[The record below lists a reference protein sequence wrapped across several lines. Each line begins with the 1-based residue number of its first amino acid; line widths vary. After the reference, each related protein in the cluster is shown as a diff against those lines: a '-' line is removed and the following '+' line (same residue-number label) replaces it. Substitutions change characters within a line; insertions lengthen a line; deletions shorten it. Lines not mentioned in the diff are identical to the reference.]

1 MVVTL
6 SSPKRTGWLE
16 IAIDIHPSAHEALSA
31 FLFDLGCQGLVSED
45 FTEHTLKAYWPFRE
59 DSENLRNRI
68 NGFLMELGDIFP
80 EALSFK
86 LRICNLQDRDWG
98 HSWRRFFHPDR
109 VTPNLTIFPAWEPIP
124 KSAEGEILRIDPGPA
139 FGTGQ
144 HPTTRMCLR
153 AMEKDPLTGPWS
165 MLDVGTGSGILALY
179 GALLRASR
187 ILAIDTDP
195 EALRWARRNLS
206 LNGQP
211 EVIELSSETLETLGE
226 SFDLTVA
233 NLILG
238 TIVDLL
244 PCFPSV
250 MKQTGILILS
260 GILREQVARVEGLLP
275 QHGLKTVEVLY
286 EKEWACIRAK
296 KGT

>member
-1 MVVTL
+1 MSFEDL
-6 SSPKRTGWLE
+6 LHQKRAAIVDRWSTM
-16 IAIDIHPSAHEALSA
+16 IAETYPEETAKFMKEQSNRFSNPVGYSIS
-31 FLFDLGCQGLVSED
+31 QQ
-45 FTEHTLKAYWPFRE
+45 TE
-59 DSENLRNRI
+59 
-68 NGFLMELGDIFP
+68 
-80 EALSFK
+80 
-86 LRICNLQDRDWG
+86 
-98 HSWRRFFHPDR
+98 
-109 VTPNLTIFPAWEPIP
+109 
-124 KSAEGEILRIDPGPA
+124 
-139 FGTGQ
+139 
-144 HPTTRMCLR
+144 
-153 AMEKDPLTGPWS
+153 
-165 MLDVGTGSGILALY
+165 ALY

-250 MKQTGILILS
+250 MKQAGILILS
-260 GILREQVARVEGLLP
+260 GILSEQVARVEGLLP